1 MERVVFDTNAYRYL
15 IKDLS
20 FDELDNYMAGIREK
34 EKKNNLE
41 ASISPIVIQELLAHV
56 ANRNESSLFQ
66 KSLNAIKA
74 MYLHCFD
81 NGFSRM
87 LARPEMLVARY
98 IFGLSSEKKVQTSN
112 AYYEIVN
119 GLAKSPTNE
128 MFDRFADNL
137 KRNKEF
143 VEYAERIYAESFLN
157 TLKYYDPEMENWAVF
172 ADDQSKRKKLLN
184 NIRSDKF
191 SLILARDY
199 IEPLFDYYALEH
211 PGLVKPDEDQWILFC
226 DKFVTNFPE
235 YIALYKSVYENII
248 NSKFNMFEKDRSNF
262 WWDTQ
267 LMLNVGDHKIQN
279 DRLYFVTSDKA
290 MLKVGR
296 ETNAN
301 LSILTFDEYIDYL
314 G

>member
-15 IKDLS
+15 IKDVS
-20 FDELDNYMAGIREK
+20 FDDLDDYMLEIRAK

-56 ANRNESSLFQ
+56 AGRSGSSLFQ

-87 LARPEMLVARY
+87 LARPEMLVAKY
-98 IFGLSSEKKVQTSN
+98 IFGLSSEKKVQTGN
-112 AYYEIVN
+112 AFIEIVRE
-119 GLAKSPTNE
+119 LATSPTNE
-128 MFDRFADNL
+128 TFERLADNL
-137 KRNKEF
+137 NKNKEF
-143 VEYAERIYAESFLN
+143 VENAEQLYADSFLKI
-157 TLKYYDPEMENWAVF
+157 LKCYDPAMEDWIVF
-172 ADDQSKRKKLLN
+172 ANDKGERKNLLKK
-184 NIRSDKF
+184 IRSNEF
-191 SLILARDY
+191 SLFLARTY
-199 IEPLFDYYALEH
+199 LEPVFNYYALEH
-211 PGLVKPDEDQWILFC
+211 STLIRPDEVQWTFLC
-226 DKFVTNFPE
+226 TKFVDNFPE

-248 NSKFNMFEKDRSNF
+248 NSQINMFENNRANF

-267 LMLNVGDHKIQN
+267 LMLNVGEHKIEN
-279 DRLYFVTSDKA
+279 DKLYFVTSDKA

-296 ETNAN
+296 ENNAN
-301 LSILTFDEYIDYL
+301 LSIFTFDEYMDYL